1 MERIRPIRFN
11 KVKGIADLGKAGAGL
26 LIKLDAEGPGRS
38 WFALLPSGSHDPADM
53 RGVDLKDAEPVCPD
67 CPKCYGTSMSLPYD
81 CVRRCEGCGGWRWMG
96 NSMIWSQAQEDDM
109 RRRELLPGQSK
120 WLSERWAHIRRLR
133 GEEGSSDGGLTGST
147 ARTA

>member
-53 RGVDLKDAEPVCPD
+53 RGVDLN
-67 CPKCYGTSMSLPYD
+67 SLWQNPHG
-81 CVRRCEGCGGWRWMG
+81 VRPA
-96 NSMIWSQAQEDDM
+96 IH
-109 RRRELLPGQSK
+109 PG
-120 WLSERWAHIRRLR
+120 
-133 GEEGSSDGGLTGST
+133 
-147 ARTA
+147 

>member
-53 RGVDLKDAEPVCPD
+53 RE
-67 CPKCYGTSMSLPYD
+67 
-81 CVRRCEGCGGWRWMG
+81 
-96 NSMIWSQAQEDDM
+96 
-109 RRRELLPGQSK
+109 
-120 WLSERWAHIRRLR
+120 
-133 GEEGSSDGGLTGST
+133 GLTLKT
-147 ARTA
+147 RNPCARIAPSATERQ